1 MQYFDYS
8 GWRVPSSDMRTFGES
23 RGNYYRLDQPR
34 IDYALILDRIGR
46 HLGAALDITA
56 DQFEG
61 RVASLLSRLRSSTD
75 IGNLAGGV
83 YVPFAFR
90 RAQQGADLGT
100 ELQDYLLPGLQKSFT
115 ERFPEARFKAVLQGD
130 AALASRVSLD
140 PHARYQEFV
149 DASEQGT
156 VVGIYFPQALQ
167 EFDLASQRRQMQSL
181 PHPPGASIC
190 LSGGIDICAALTG
203 IPELLFS
210 EDFYTPIPTMA
221 SYVHADERLV
231 LLLKAYGPHMEFWC
245 MTQMLTKNTTQVSEQ
260 WAGGITVYD
269 KGAFEVK

>member
-1 MQYFDYS
+1 MQYFDNS

-23 RGNYYRLDQPR
+23 RSNYYRLDQPL
-34 IDYALILDRIGR
+34 IDYASILNRIGR
-46 HLGAALDITA
+46 HLGAALDMTA
-56 DQFEG
+56 EQFEG
-61 RVASLLSRLRSSTD
+61 RVASLLSRLRANAD

-83 YVPFAFR
+83 YVPFVFR
-90 RAQQGADLGT
+90 RAQRGADLGT

-130 AALASRVSLD
+130 AALASRISLD

-149 DASEQGT
+149 DATEQGT

-181 PHPPGASIC
+181 PQPLGASIC

-210 EDFYTPIPTMA
+210 ADFYTPIPTMA
-221 SYVHADERLV
+221 AYVHSDERLV

-245 MTQMLTKNTTQVSEQ
+245 MTQMLTPDITQVSEQ
-260 WAGGITVYD
+260 WAGGLTVYD
-269 KGAFEVK
+269 APTA

>member
-1 MQYFDYS
+1 MQYFDKS

-23 RGNYYRLDQPR
+23 RSNYYRLDQPL
-34 IDYALILDRIGR
+34 IDYASILNRICR
-46 HLGAALDITA
+46 HLGIDLDITA
-56 DQFEG
+56 EQFEV
-61 RVASLLSRLRSSTD
+61 RVASLLSRLRSSTAL
-75 IGNLAGGV
+75 GNLAGGV
-83 YVPFAFR
+83 YVPFAYKR
-90 RAQQGADLGT
+90 VQQGADLGT
-100 ELQDYLLPGLQKSFT
+100 ELQNYLLPGLQKSFT

-130 AALASRVSLD
+130 SALASRISLD

-149 DASEQGT
+149 DASERGT

-181 PHPPGASIC
+181 PQPPGASVC

-221 SYVHADERLV
+221 AYVHADERLV

-245 MTQMLTKNTTQVSEQ
+245 ITQMLTKNITQVSEQ
-260 WAGGITVYD
+260 WAGGLTIYNLYE
-269 KGAFEVK
+269 G

>member
-1 MQYFDYS
+1 
-8 GWRVPSSDMRTFGES
+8 MRTFGES